1 MVQLATWTLD
11 RTISY
16 QIDHY
21 IYILKASNVVEIISF
36 SPSLSRF
43 VFPRGKFAVV
53 KRCVEKAT
61 GKQYAAKFLRKRRKG
76 TDCRKDVLNE
86 IAVLELAKAN
96 PYVVEL
102 HEVYETSAEIILVLE
117 W

>member
-1 MVQLATWTLD
+1 MSKA
-11 RTISY
+11 
-16 QIDHY
+16 ID
-21 IYILKASNVVEIISF
+21 VVEIIFSHFFPPF
-36 SPSLSRF
+36 SPF
-43 VFPRGKFAVV
+43 VFLRGKFAVV
-53 KRCVEKAT
+53 KKCVEKAT

-76 TDCRKDVLNE
+76 TDCRTDILNE

-102 HEVYETSAEIILVLE
+102 HEVYETSSEIILVLE

>member
-1 MVQLATWTLD
+1 M
-11 RTISY
+11 
-16 QIDHY
+16 
-21 IYILKASNVVEIISF
+21 VEIIFSSSSLSF
-36 SPSLSRF
+36 SSPF

-53 KRCVEKAT
+53 KKCVEKAT

-76 TDCRKDVLNE
+76 TDCRMDILNE

-96 PYVVEL
+96 SYVVEL
-102 HEVYETSAEIILVLE
+102 HEVYETSTEIILVLE